1 MNQNKRENE
10 ILKNT
15 QTKKEKETE
24 NRWNNGK
31 MNGKMAD
38 LNPTRAK
45 IILNIKWLCISNI
58 DKRQTYLRLD

>member
-10 ILKNT
+10 IIKNT

-45 IILNIKWLCISNI
+45 IILNIK
-58 DKRQTYLRLD
+58 